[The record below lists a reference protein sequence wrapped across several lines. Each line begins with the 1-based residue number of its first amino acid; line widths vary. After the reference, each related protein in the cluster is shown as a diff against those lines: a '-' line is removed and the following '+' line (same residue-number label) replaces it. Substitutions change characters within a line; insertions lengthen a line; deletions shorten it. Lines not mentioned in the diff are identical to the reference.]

1 MSCIPISLL
10 IVTQTKT
17 GSRVGIKRARP
28 PELTILSISSATLP
42 TMSPK
47 YLEIRFDLMGIL
59 NLLTPSAI

>member
-17 GSRVGIKRARP
+17 GSRELNARP

-59 NLLTPSAI
+59 NLLTASAI